1 MSFIGKIVYLQL
13 MKKIE
18 RTKVDLSAF
27 PEEITKEGLRIYGE
41 TSYENQIATL
51 SHYLHNFD
59 FEGSHLEVQGH
70 RNEMMALIREYLEHK
85 NRLQDYTDEDIAHAA
100 ESPLE
105 FDLFREFYEVPF
117 PSPKTYEH
125 TFIDLF
131 AGIGGIRI
139 PFDEM
144 GYHCVFSSEWDA
156 KACQTYFANFG
167 TVPFGDITK
176 IPAQKIP
183 KHDVLLAGFPCQAF
197 SIMGKM
203 QGFADT
209 RGTMFFE
216 IERILK
222 HHETPYILLENVK
235 QLVGHDGGRTFR
247 VILEKLDQL
256 GYYVKWKVLNAL
268 DFGLPQKRE
277 RVIIVG
283 FKDHA
288 DCDKFTFTIPHKPYN
303 LADILEP
310 DKDVDPTLFASDYI
324 IARRQEKTA
333 GKKLFYPSIWHE
345 NKAGNI
351 SVLDHSCALRTG
363 ASYNYLLVN
372 GVRRLTS
379 RELLRLQGFPEKY
392 LIAVSNQDI
401 RRQTGNSVA
410 VPMIRMVANKI
421 NEIIQNKSEYGTS
434 ETKRLKKANNA

>member
-1 MSFIGKIVYLQL
+1 MAKNEIKD
-13 MKKIE
+13 
-18 RTKVDLSAF
+18 DLKLEAF
-27 PEEITKEGLRIYGE
+27 PEEVTEEGIRIYGE

-51 SHYLHNFD
+51 SHYLHTTN
-59 FEGSHLEVQGH
+59 FEGSHVEVQGR
-70 RNEMMALIREYLEHK
+70 RNEMMALIREFLEHK
-85 NRLQDYTDEDIAHAA
+85 NRLQDYSEEDIARVA
-100 ESPLE
+100 ESPME
-105 FDLFREFYEVPF
+105 FDLFREFFQVPF
-117 PSPKTYEH
+117 PSPKTYDH

-144 GYHCVFSSEWDA
+144 GYQCLFSSEWDS

-176 IPAQKIP
+176 IPATKIP

-222 HHETPYILLENVK
+222 HHQTPYVLLENVK
-235 QLVGHDGGRTFR
+235 QLVSHDNGRTFK
-247 VILEKLDQL
+247 VILERLGQL
-256 GYYVKWKVLNAL
+256 GYHVKWKVLNAL

-283 FKDHA
+283 FQHKE
-288 DCDKFTFTIPHKPYN
+288 DCDAFSFDIPYTPYN

-310 DKDVDPTLFASDYI
+310 DEDVDPTFFASDHI
-324 IARRQEKTA
+324 IRKRREKTE
-333 GKKLFYPSIWHE
+333 GKKVFYPSIWHE

-351 SVLDHSCALRTG
+351 SVLDYSCALRTG

-372 GVRRLTS
+372 GVRRPTS

-392 LIAVSNQDI
+392 KIAVSHQDI

-410 VPMIRMVANKI
+410 VPIIRMVAQKI
-421 NEIIQNKSEYGTS
+421 NQIIRNREH
-434 ETKRLKKANNA
+434 ETPKTQRLKAFANA

>member
-1 MSFIGKIVYLQL
+1 MAEKNIRNSL
-13 MKKIE
+13 KIE
-18 RTKVDLSAF
+18 AF
-27 PEEITKEGLRIYGE
+27 PEETTEDGIKIYGE

-51 SHYLHNFD
+51 SHYLHTTD
-59 FEGSHLEVQGH
+59 FEGCHIEIQER
-70 RNEMMALIREYLEHK
+70 RNEIMALIREYLEHK
-85 NRLQDYTDEDIAHAA
+85 NLLQDFSDEDIACAA
-100 ESPLE
+100 ENPLE
-105 FDLFREFYEVPF
+105 FDLFREFYQVPF
-117 PSPKTYEH
+117 PSPKTYDH

-144 GYHCVFSSEWDA
+144 GYQCLFSSEWDA

-176 IPAQKIP
+176 IPAAKIP
-183 KHDVLLAGFPCQAF
+183 KHDILLAGFPCQAF

-222 HHETPYILLENVK
+222 YHQTPYVLLENVK
-235 QLVGHDGGRTFR
+235 QLVGHDGGRTFK
-247 VILEKLDQL
+247 VILDRLEQL

-283 FKDHA
+283 FKYKEDYDA
-288 DCDKFTFTIPHKPYN
+288 FSFEIPHTPYN
-303 LADILEP
+303 LASILEP
-310 DKDVDPTLFASDYI
+310 DENVDPTLFASDHI
-324 IARRQEKTA
+324 ITKRREKTA

-351 SVLDHSCALRTG
+351 SVLDYSCALRTG

-372 GVRRLTS
+372 GVRRPSS

-392 LIAVSNQDI
+392 KIAVSHQDI

-410 VPMIRMVANKI
+410 VPMIRMVAQKI
-421 NEIIQNKSEYGTS
+421 NQIIRNREYETS
-434 ETKRLKKANNA
+434 ETKRFQKVVNA

>member
-1 MSFIGKIVYLQL
+1 M
-13 MKKIE
+13 M
-18 RTKVDLSAF
+18 DF
-27 PEEITKEGLRIYGE
+27 PEEEKVVDNISMMFYGE
-41 TSYENQIATL
+41 TSYENQMAVL
-51 SHYLHNFD
+51 SHYLHSHHRVIDKEEQAEIVNAIRSFLSRKEFRQEIDIDQLSDEQVMSVAEDPAQYNLFSEFFD
-59 FEGSHLEVQGH
+59 
-70 RNEMMALIREYLEHK
+70 I
-85 NRLQDYTDEDIAHAA
+85 
-100 ESPLE
+100 
-105 FDLFREFYEVPF
+105 PF
-117 PSPKTYEH
+117 PAPDNPRF

-176 IPAQKIP
+176 IPAERIP

-222 HHETPYILLENVK
+222 HHRTPYILLENVK
-235 QLVGHDGGRTFR
+235 QLVGHDGGRTFKI
-247 VILEKLDQL
+247 ILERLDQL
-256 GYYVKWKVLNAL
+256 GYYVKWQVLNAL

-283 FKDHA
+283 FLDKA
-288 DCDKFTFTIPHKPYN
+288 DCNAFSFDVPHKPYK

-310 DKDVDPTLFASDYI
+310 DEKVDPSLFASDHI
-324 IARRQEKTA
+324 IAKRKEKTVS
-333 GKKLFYPSIWHE
+333 KQIIYPSIWHE

-351 SVLDHSCALRTG
+351 SVLDYSCALRTG

-372 GVRRLTS
+372 GVRRPTS

-392 LIAVSNQDI
+392 RIVVSHQDI

-410 VPMIRMVANKI
+410 VPMIRMVAQKI
-421 NEIIQNKSEYGTS
+421 NEIILSKEQN
-434 ETKRLKKANNA
+434 ETPKIERLKAFAYA

>member
-1 MSFIGKIVYLQL
+1 MKNISGFKIGLNDESAIVTHYLQN
-13 MKKIE
+13 MN
-18 RTKVDLSAF
+18 TKFEKYFEKDAKRLLGYDIPEEEHVDYAQEEQASYNLF
-27 PEEITKEGLRIYGE
+27 PE
-41 TSYENQIATL
+41 
-51 SHYLHNFD
+51 
-59 FEGSHLEVQGH
+59 
-70 RNEMMALIREYLEHK
+70 
-85 NRLQDYTDEDIAHAA
+85 
-100 ESPLE
+100 
-105 FDLFREFYEVPF
+105 LFSVPF
-117 PSPKTYEH
+117 PAPKNPRF

-144 GYHCVFSSEWDA
+144 DYHCVFSSEWDA
-156 KACQTYFANFG
+156 KACQTYLANFG

-176 IPAQKIP
+176 IPADRIP

-222 HHETPYILLENVK
+222 YHHTPYILLENVK
-235 QLVGHDGGRTFR
+235 QLVGHDGGRTFKI
-247 VILEKLDQL
+247 ILERLDQL
-256 GYYVKWKVLNAL
+256 GYHVKWQVLNAL

-283 FKDHA
+283 FLDKA
-288 DCDKFTFTIPHKPYN
+288 DCDAFSFSIPHTPYN
-303 LADILEP
+303 LAEILESDDNV
-310 DKDVDPTLFASDYI
+310 DKSLFASDHI
-324 IARRQEKTA
+324 IAKRHAKTS
-333 GKKLFYPSIWHE
+333 GKNLIYPSIWHE

-351 SVLDHSCALRTG
+351 SVLDYSCALRTG

-372 GVRRLTS
+372 GVRRPSS
-379 RELLRLQGFPEKY
+379 RELLRLQGFPEKFE
-392 LIAVSNQDI
+392 IAVSHQDI

-410 VPMIRMVANKI
+410 VPMIRMVAREINRIMTNK
-421 NEIIQNKSEYGTS
+421 QNHGTS
-434 ETKRLKKANNA
+434 ETQRLKKIAYA

>member
-1 MSFIGKIVYLQL
+1 MAKNEIKD
-13 MKKIE
+13 
-18 RTKVDLSAF
+18 DLKLKAF
-27 PEEITKEGLRIYGE
+27 PEEVTEDGMKIYGD

-51 SHYLHNFD
+51 SHYLHNSV
-59 FEGSHLEVQGH
+59 FEGTKIEVQER
-70 RNEMMALIREYLEHK
+70 RNEIMALIREFLEYK
-85 NRLQDYTDEDIAHAA
+85 DQLQNYTEEDIAMAA
-100 ESPLE
+100 ECPFQ

-117 PSPKTYEH
+117 PAPKQYEH

-144 GYHCVFSSEWDA
+144 GYQCLFSSEWDA

-176 IPAQKIP
+176 IPAERIP

-222 HHETPYILLENVK
+222 HHHTPYILLENVK
-235 QLVGHDGGRTFR
+235 QLVGHDGGRTFK
-247 VILEKLDQL
+247 VILEHLDQL
-256 GYYVKWKVLNAL
+256 GYHVKWQVLNAL

-283 FKDHA
+283 FLDKA
-288 DCDKFTFTIPHKPYN
+288 DCDAFNFDIPHTPYN
-303 LADILEP
+303 LADILEA
-310 DKDVDPTLFASDYI
+310 DKDVDPTLFASDHI
-324 IARRQEKTA
+324 INRRKEKTT
-333 GKKLFYPSIWHE
+333 GKNIFYPSIWHE

-351 SVLDHSCALRTG
+351 SVLDYSCALRTG

-372 GVRRLTS
+372 GVRRPTS
-379 RELLRLQGFPEKY
+379 RELLRLQGFPEKFK
-392 LIAVSNQDI
+392 IAVSNQDI

-410 VPMIRMVANKI
+410 VPMIRMVAIKI
-421 NEIIQNKSEYGTS
+421 NDIIKNKSDY
-434 ETKRLKKANNA
+434 ETPETQRLKTVVNA

>member
-1 MSFIGKIVYLQL
+1 MAKKDIDAKLKLQ
-13 MKKIE
+13 
-18 RTKVDLSAF
+18 AF
-27 PEEITKEGLRIYGE
+27 PEIVTEDGIRIYGE

-51 SHYLHNFD
+51 SHYLHTTD
-59 FEGSHLEVQGH
+59 FEGNHIEVQER

-85 NRLQDYTDEDIAHAA
+85 DRLQDYTEEDIARAA

-105 FDLFREFYEVPF
+105 FDLFREFYQVPF
-117 PSPKTYEH
+117 PSPKQYDH

-144 GYHCVFSSEWDA
+144 GYQCLFSSEWDA

-176 IPAQKIP
+176 IPATKIP

-222 HHETPYILLENVK
+222 HHQTPYILLENVK
-235 QLVGHDGGRTFR
+235 QLVGHDGGRTFK
-247 VILEKLDQL
+247 VILERLDQL
-256 GYYVKWKVLNAL
+256 GYHVKWKVLNAL

-283 FKDHA
+283 FQHKE
-288 DCDKFTFTIPHKPYN
+288 DCDAFTFDIPHTPYN

-310 DKDVDPTLFASDYI
+310 DADVDPTLFASDHI
-324 IARRQEKTA
+324 IEKRREKTE

-351 SVLDHSCALRTG
+351 SVLDYSCALRTG

-372 GVRRLTS
+372 GVRRPTS

-392 LIAVSNQDI
+392 RIAVSHQDI

-410 VPMIRMVANKI
+410 VPMIRMVAQKI
-421 NEIIQNKSEYGTS
+421 NEIIKNREYGTS
-434 ETKRLKKANNA
+434 ETQRLKAAVNA